1 MKNNL
6 VTIGVVSLFYN
17 STNYGGVLQSY
28 ALVEV
33 LSDMDVN
40 ARQICYKRESKLSAK
55 RFLKV
60 FNPIKLYR
68 FVKGKIHHFKNRENQ
83 KKVNDAAARRSE
95 PFSLFVNANIPK
107 TDKVYSQDT
116 IKETLIDT
124 DIFITGSDQ
133 VWNVNYYD
141 EVYRLDFVTTK
152 KYKFSYAAG
161 VSNRRLTKKQKE
173 IFRTSLSSYD
183 SISVREREAVNVLQP
198 LTSKTIEWVLDP
210 TLLLSSEKWD
220 NICSGRKIDEKYL
233 FCYFLGSPSIDNV
246 GIMQFA
252 SKHGLKVVT
261 MPFLALTSKKDGD
274 FGDYKIY
281 DAAPQD
287 FISLIKYAE
296 YVLTDSFHATVF
308 SHIYKKNFF
317 VFNRAGLKSM
327 NDRIYS
333 LTSLFDTQDRFC
345 DTKEKESLEYIES
358 LSPIDYDRAFPKFE
372 EMKEKSVEF
381 LKENLKKAKNIIN
394 GNKRI

>member
-1 MKNNL
+1 MDGKHFT
-6 VTIGVVSLFYN
+6 VGVVSLFYN

-28 ALVEV
+28 ALVDI
-33 LSDMDVN
+33 LNSLGVN
-40 ARQICYKRESKLSAK
+40 AYQICYQRVNIASKG
-55 RFLKV
+55 RFLKI
-60 FNPIKLYR
+60 FNPVKLCR
-68 FVKGKIHHFKNRENQ
+68 FVKGKICNIKNRRNLEI
-83 KKVNDAAARRSE
+83 VNNVATKRVK
-95 PFSLFVNANIPK
+95 PFSLFVNANVPK
-107 TDKVYSQDT
+107 TDKSYNQNT
-116 IKETLIDT
+116 IKETLSDT

-141 EVYRLDFVTTK
+141 EIYRLDFVPQT

-161 VSNRRLTKKQKE
+161 VSSGELTKKQRN
-173 IFRTSLSSYD
+173 IFQKSLSTYD

-198 LTSKTIEWVLDP
+198 LTDKKVEWVLDP
-210 TLLLSSEKWD
+210 TLLLSREKWD
-220 NICSGRKIDEKYL
+220 NVCANRKIDEAYI
-233 FCYFLGSPSIDNV
+233 FCYFLGSLSIDNNK
-246 GIMQFA
+246 IIEFA
-252 SKHGLKVVT
+252 HKRGLKVVM
-261 MPFLALTSKKDGD
+261 MPYLTGTGCDDSD

-296 YVLTDSFHATVF
+296 YVFTDSFHATVF

-345 DTKEKESLEYIES
+345 DTKERESLEYIES
-358 LSPIDYDRAFPKFE
+358 LPPIDYNRPFLKFE
-372 EMKEKSVEF
+372 EMKEKSIDF
-381 LKENLKKAKNIIN
+381 LKENLKKAEEKIN
-394 GNKRI
+394 GNK

>member
-1 MKNNL
+1 MENKR
-6 VTIGVVSLFYN
+6 VTIGVISLFYN

-28 ALVEV
+28 ALVDVLNLLEV
-33 LSDMDVN
+33 D
-40 ARQICYKRESKLSAK
+40 ARQICYQKVSIASTRS
-55 RFLKV
+55 FLKI
-60 FNPIKLYR
+60 FNPVKLCR
-68 FVKGKIHHFKNRENQ
+68 FVKGKIHNIKNRRNLEI
-83 KKVNDAAARRSE
+83 VNNVAAKRVK

-107 TDKVYSQDT
+107 TKKAYNQNT
-116 IKETLIDT
+116 IKETLNDT

-141 EVYRLDFVTTK
+141 EIYRLDFVPQT

-161 VSNRRLTKKQKE
+161 VSSGELTKNQKN
-173 IFRTSLSSYD
+173 IFQKSLNTYD

-198 LTSKTIEWVLDP
+198 LTDKKIEWVLDP
-210 TLLLSSEKWD
+210 TLLLSREKWD
-220 NICSGRKIDEKYL
+220 NVCANRKIDEAHI
-233 FCYFLGSPSIDNV
+233 FCYFLGSLSIDN
-246 GIMQFA
+246 GKIIEFA
-252 SKHGLKVVT
+252 HKRGLKVVM
-261 MPFLALTSKKDGD
+261 MPYLTGTSCDDSD

-296 YVLTDSFHATVF
+296 YVFTDSFHATVF

-345 DTKEKESLEYIES
+345 DTKERESLEYIDS
-358 LSPIDYDRAFPKFE
+358 LPPIDYSRPFPKFE
-372 EMKEKSVEF
+372 AMKEKSIDF
-381 LKENLKKAKNIIN
+381 LKENLKKAEEKIN
-394 GNKRI
+394 GSK